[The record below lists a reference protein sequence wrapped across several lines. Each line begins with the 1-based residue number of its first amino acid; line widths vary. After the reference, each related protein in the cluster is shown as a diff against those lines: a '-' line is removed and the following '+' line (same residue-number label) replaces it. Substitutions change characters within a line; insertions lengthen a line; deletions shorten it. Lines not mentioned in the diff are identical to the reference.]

1 MGEITDPD
9 EKKEYPT
16 NRPWDVFKYLAN
28 FSHSIWLF

>member
-16 NRPWDVFKYLAN
+16 NQPWNIFKNLTN
-28 FSHSIWLF
+28 FNN

>member
-1 MGEITDPD
+1 MAEVTDPD

-28 FSHSIWLF
+28 FRE